1 MSRTSYRPLAIL
13 GLVAALLADVGC
25 SSRTDSSKTT
35 SKDASVSTSAP
46 ADGPAGNAKLFA
58 DWPTPAGAL
67 IISGEQDGYLEPCG
81 CTSGQQGGLRRRS
94 DLVARLREQGWPLT
108 LIDLGNLIKDPATAR
123 GGPDQVKITFLVS
136 LNALSLM
143 QYDALALSAEDMK
156 IGVGEALG
164 QFLNMG
170 DRPKVVAANVAAPG
184 FEAAMPP
191 SIRIRVG
198 AFKVG
203 ITAVLD
209 PDSFRAL
216 KDAEKDTLLAIK
228 PPAEALTAVLADLRK
243 DTDLQVLM
251 VQGAPERAKALAQAF
266 PDFEVVVGTSPF
278 ADPAEDAERLNDGKT
293 MLVTVGHKGKYV
305 GVVGLFRD
313 PKPRFRYRRVSL
325 NHRYD
330 GPAEAMRKLIEEDFQ
345 HMLEREHVV
354 ENYPR
359 HDYAGGAPGATF
371 VGAETCQSCH
381 PNTFNKWASTKH
393 APRVRQHRPR
403 PEGTAE
409 RPPVRR

>member
-81 CTSGQQGGLRRRS
+81 CTSGQQGRLAPPLRLGRSAPRAGLAPDPDRSGKSDQGPGHRPGRAGSGQDHVPRVAERAEPDAVRRPG
-94 DLVARLREQGWPLT
+94 AR
-108 LIDLGNLIKDPATAR
+108 
-123 GGPDQVKITFLVS
+123 
-136 LNALSLM
+136 
-143 QYDALALSAEDMK
+143 AEDMK

-228 PPAEALTAVLADLRK
+228 PPGRGADRRP
-243 DTDLQVLM
+243 
-251 VQGAPERAKALAQAF
+251 GRPEEGYR
-266 PDFEVVVGTSPF
+266 SPG
-278 ADPAEDAERLNDGKT
+278 P
-293 MLVTVGHKGKYV
+293 
-305 GVVGLFRD
+305 
-313 PKPRFRYRRVSL
+313 
-325 NHRYD
+325 D
-330 GPAEAMRKLIEEDFQ
+330 GP
-345 HMLEREHVV
+345 
-354 ENYPR
+354 
-359 HDYAGGAPGATF
+359 G
-371 VGAETCQSCH
+371 
-381 PNTFNKWASTKH
+381 
-393 APRVRQHRPR
+393 RPR
-403 PEGTAE
+403 AGQDAGRGVPRLRGRRGHLALRRPGRGCRTAQ
-409 RPPVRR
+409 RR